1 MTTPAPTKESE
12 DMPRIPEIQKHE
24 EPPCEPK
31 RECEE

>member
-1 MTTPAPTKESE
+1 MTTPAPIKESE